1 MIMLEDRNPL
11 EKLHS
16 PAAKP
21 VIRILLVDDELVVRN
36 SLKLQFQLEPGVYIV
51 GEARNG
57 REAIQMTAEL
67 NPDLVIMDLLMPDL
81 DGLLATARLA
91 ASYPQLKII
100 ILSVQDDLQ
109 TQALA
114 IAAGATDFVA
124 KRDVETLLEA
134 VRRLIYQNRV

>member
-1 MIMLEDRNPL
+1 MLEDRNPL